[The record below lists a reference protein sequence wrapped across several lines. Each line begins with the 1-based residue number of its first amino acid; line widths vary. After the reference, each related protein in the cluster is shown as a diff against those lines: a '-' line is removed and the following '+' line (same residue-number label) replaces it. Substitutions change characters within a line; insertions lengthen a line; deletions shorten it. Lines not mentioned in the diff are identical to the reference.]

1 MLTAGNGVAFTLLNM
16 GEHTPGSRLREL
28 RERLGLSL
36 RQAAQ
41 RAETISYGAIRQLE
55 GRVGSW
61 ERVEL
66 GSLLAL
72 SRAYGVPLDYLIR
85 FVFVTENA
93 PDIATE
99 VMKRPDDLEVH
110 PEWMAFPAY
119 ASGAAGDHG
128 AATPMKD
135 KVAYIPRE
143 HLSREGVKADD
154 VRVYYLDAE
163 CLISDEAS
171 RVGKPFSVGDYVA
184 IDTNRTPEVGEMVS
198 TWCNVLNTMVFLRHG
213 VDRVG
218 VALRTIADRRA
229 PPAVVDITDSTVL
242 GPVIWRGG

>member
-1 MLTAGNGVAFTLLNM
+1 MFTAGHAAAFTLLHM
-16 GEHTPGSRLREL
+16 GDHTPGSRLREL

-72 SRAYGVPLDYLIR
+72 SRAYGVPFDYLVR
-85 FVFVTENA
+85 FVFLTDDA
-93 PDIATE
+93 PDIGTE
-99 VMKRPDDLEVH
+99 VIKSPSDLEVH
-110 PEWMAFPAY
+110 PEWIAFPAY
-119 ASGAAGDHG
+119 AAREAGGAG

-143 HLSREGVKADD
+143 HLTRENVKADD
-154 VRVYYLDAE
+154 VRVYYLDGD
-163 CLISDEAS
+163 CLVSDEAQRVS
-171 RVGKPFSVGDYVA
+171 RSFAVGDYVA
-184 IDTNRTPEVGEMVS
+184 VCTTRTPNVGEVVA
-198 TWCNVLNTMVFLRHG
+198 TWCNHRRTMVFQRWG
-213 VDRVG
+213 VDG
-218 VALRTIADRRA
+218 VSTSLRTLADRRV
-229 PPAVVDITDSTVL
+229 PPVVVDVTTALVL

>member
-1 MLTAGNGVAFTLLNM
+1 MLTAGNRVPFTLMHM

-72 SRAYGVPLDYLIR
+72 SRAYGVPLDYLVR
-85 FVFVTENA
+85 FVFVTEDA

-119 ASGAAGDHG
+119 AASAAGDHG

-143 HLSREGVKADD
+143 HLTREDVKAAD
-154 VRVYYLDAE
+154 VRVYYLDGE

-171 RVGKPFSVGDYVA
+171 RVSKPFSTGDYVA
-184 IDTNRTPEVGEMVS
+184 VDTKRTPDLGEVVA
-198 TWCNVLNTMVFLRHG
+198 TWCPVHETIVFQRFGIDGTNTTLRVL
-213 VDRVG
+213 
-218 VALRTIADRRA
+218 ADRRS
-229 PPAVVDITDSTVL
+229 PPVVADTSDALVL
-242 GPVIWRGG
+242 GAVIWRGG

>member
-1 MLTAGNGVAFTLLNM
+1 MFTAGNTHAFTLLNM

-55 GRVGSW
+55 SRVGSW

-72 SRAYGVPLDYLIR
+72 SRAYGVPLDYLVR
-85 FVFVTENA
+85 FVFLVDDA

-110 PEWMAFPAY
+110 PEWIAFPAY
-119 ASGAAGDHG
+119 AAREGGNNG

-143 HLSREGVKADD
+143 HLSRQNTKAEH
-154 VRVYYLDAE
+154 VRVYYLDGG
-163 CLISDEAS
+163 CMISEEAA
-171 RVGKPFSVGDYVA
+171 RVSKSFTIGDYVA
-184 IDTNRTPEVGEMVS
+184 IDTSRTPTLGDVVA
-198 TWCNVLNTMVFLRHG
+198 TWCNDRATIVFQRWGIDGTATTLRP
-213 VDRVG
+213 V
-218 VALRTIADRRA
+218 ADRRVLPVVVDTTGA
-229 PPAVVDITDSTVL
+229 RVLGAVV
-242 GPVIWRGG
+242 WRGG

>member
-1 MLTAGNGVAFTLLNM
+1 MFTAGNRAAFTLLHM

-72 SRAYGVPLDYLIR
+72 SRAYGVPLDYLVR
-85 FVFVTENA
+85 FVFISEDA
-93 PDIATE
+93 PDIATD

-119 ASGAAGDHG
+119 ACGAAGDHG
-128 AATPMKD
+128 SAKPMKD

-143 HLSREGVKADD
+143 HLTRESVKADD
-154 VRVYYLDAE
+154 VRVYYLDDE
-163 CLISDEAS
+163 CLISDEAA
-171 RVGKPFSVGDYVA
+171 RVSKPFSVGDYVA
-184 IDTNRTPEVGEMVS
+184 IDTSRTADVGDVVS
-198 TWCNVLNTMVFLRHG
+198 TWCNDLKTMVFLRYG

-218 VALRTIADRRA
+218 VALRTLADRRA